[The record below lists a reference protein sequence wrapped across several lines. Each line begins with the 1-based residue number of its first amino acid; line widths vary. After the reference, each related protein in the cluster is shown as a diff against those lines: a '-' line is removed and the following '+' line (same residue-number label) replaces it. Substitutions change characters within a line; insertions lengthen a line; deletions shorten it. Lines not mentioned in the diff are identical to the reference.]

1 MKVHFKISTKHEFPY
16 NDKDENYF
24 SNFYKGE
31 IEEEKRNFE
40 SAIEYYEKCLTYIP
54 DDIYALKKIAKMYE
68 RLKNYEKIIESCT
81 IYFSVNPSDSNFLFI
96 LSYYSRLLNKY
107 EDSIEYGERYRL
119 RDPSNIDNLNNLI
132 ISYQEIGN
140 TDRAGRIQ
148 ELLLSIQ

>member
-1 MKVHFKISTKHEFPY
+1 
-16 NDKDENYF
+16 
-24 SNFYKGE
+24 
-31 IEEEKRNFE
+31 
-40 SAIEYYEKCLTYIP
+40 
-54 DDIYALKKIAKMYE
+54 MYE

>member
-1 MKVHFKISTKHEFPY
+1 MVCAWIT
-16 NDKDENYF
+16 
-24 SNFYKGE
+24 
-31 IEEEKRNFE
+31 R
-40 SAIEYYEKCLTYIP
+40 
-54 DDIYALKKIAKMYE
+54 E
-68 RLKNYEKIIESCT
+68 RGGILDNSHIH
-81 IYFSVNPSDSNFLFI
+81 PNFLFI